1 MIILKQF
8 YYLYIYLNCVFY
20 KVWYNVIKEFLMK
33 YLIFAVIPAIAVI
46 SVVAVLIYYAVSK
59 RKFSKLRQ
67 EKRLEHDL
75 ALGKISAQE
84 ADKELER
91 INPKKANRNKPQP
104 KVRTKKSRAIE
115 AILMVFI
122 IMVGAIG
129 GFFAGSLYVS
139 SKYKVSYDFSEA
151 DYRDNTETVLSLTN
165 GKNPSLVG
173 GVNAFIT
180 AEYRLSQKE
189 QYKVTSNGGLQPSIG
204 SYQTIYAYREYS
216 EGKTYLENISNGMMP
231 IAEKLV
237 CKDSSVSSYNGKLKS
252 STEATWETSPQKTY
266 TIDGFNQANGVKID
280 TPVAYVVSSRTIL
293 VESSSGVL
301 VEPNVYEYTL
311 VLDPSTCVM
320 NYVKQMMRTS
330 GFADPP
336 KFANVKI
343 TFRVDSNF
351 NFLSYIVE
359 ESYTVVYFGV
369 PAHCV
374 GSLTL
379 IFDYTDYEWNH

>member
-1 MIILKQF
+1 
-8 YYLYIYLNCVFY
+8 
-20 KVWYNVIKEFLMK
+20 MK

-46 SVVAVLIYYAVSK
+46 SVIAVLIYYASAK
-59 RKFSKLRQ
+59 RKFSRLRQ
-67 EKRLEHDL
+67 EKRIEREL
-75 ALGKISAQE
+75 ALGRMSAQE
-84 ADKELER
+84 ADKKLER

-104 KVRTKKSRAIE
+104 KEPSKRHRALE
-115 AILMVFI
+115 AIIMVFI

-129 GFFAGSLYVS
+129 GFFAGSFYVS
-139 SKYKVSYDFSEA
+139 SKYKVTYNFSEA
-151 DYRDNTETVLSLTN
+151 DYRDNTETVLGLTN

-189 QYKVTSNGGLQPSIG
+189 QYRVNSNGGLQPSIG
-204 SYQTIYAYREYS
+204 SYQTIYAHREYS

-237 CKDSSVSSYNGKLKS
+237 CKDDATVLSFNGKLTS
-252 STEATWETSPQKTY
+252 STTANWDSSPQKTY
-266 TIDGFNQANGVKID
+266 SIDDFNQANGVKID

-293 VESSSGVL
+293 VESTSGVL

-336 KFANVKI
+336 KFSNVKI

-351 NFLSYIVE
+351 NFLSYKVE

-374 GSLTL
+374 GDLTL
-379 IFDYTDYEWNH
+379 TFDYSAFEWNH

>member
-1 MIILKQF
+1 
-8 YYLYIYLNCVFY
+8 
-20 KVWYNVIKEFLMK
+20 MK
-33 YLIFAVIPAIAVI
+33 YLIFAVIPTICLI
-46 SVVAVLIYYAVSK
+46 SVVGVLIYYAIK
-59 RKFSKLRQ
+59 KKKFSKLRK
-67 EKRLEHDL
+67 EKRIERELS
-75 ALGKISAQE
+75 LGRISGIE
-84 ADKELER
+84 AERKLER
-91 INPKKANRNKPQP
+91 ISPKKANKNKPLT
-104 KVRTKKSRAIE
+104 TKQKRRRFTLE
-115 AILMVFI
+115 AILMVLV

-139 SKYKVSYDFSEA
+139 SKYKVTYNFSEA
-151 DYRDNTETVLSLTN
+151 DYRDNTETVLSLTS
-165 GKNPSLVG
+165 GKNPSMVG

-180 AEYRLSQKE
+180 AEYNLSQKS
-189 QYKVTSNGGLQPSIG
+189 QYRVTSNGGIQPSIG

-216 EGKTYLENISNGMMP
+216 EGKTYLENLSNGMMP
-231 IAEKLV
+231 IAELLLY
-237 CKDSSVSSYNGKLKS
+237 KDGATVESYMGKLKS
-252 STEATWETSPQKTY
+252 STEADFPNSPNSTFSYEDFTLK
-266 TIDGFNQANGVKID
+266 NGVKVD

-293 VESSSGVL
+293 VESDAGVF

-311 VLDPSTCVM
+311 VLSPETSVM

-336 KFANVKI
+336 KFASVQI

-351 NFLSYIVE
+351 NFISYTIN

-379 IFDYTDYEWNH
+379 TFDYSSYEWKH